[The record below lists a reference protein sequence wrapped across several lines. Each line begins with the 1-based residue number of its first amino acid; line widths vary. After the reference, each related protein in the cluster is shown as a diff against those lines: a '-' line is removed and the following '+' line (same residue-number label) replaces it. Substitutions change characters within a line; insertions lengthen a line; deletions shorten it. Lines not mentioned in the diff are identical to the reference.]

1 MRKEPQAVVRLRELR
16 EWLGV
21 DNCGWLIRGDCNRKN
36 LSKAEQKPNCGYN
49 VSTMEGLT
57 AEEFWHGCR
66 EAAHWFSPYLLGVEN
81 GVLHDELHFMLDN
94 AKDCYVELPRGHG
107 KTSNMAARVA
117 WEIGKNPEIRV
128 KIVACTDDEASKT
141 VTMIRKL
148 VESDEYRK
156 VFPNIEAD
164 NSASWG
170 NTAFTV
176 KRARLIRDPT
186 VEAVSVFGRAGGR
199 SDLLV
204 ADDICDLRN
213 AVQQPSLREQV
224 KESWKTIWMPTLD
237 RSVANPRV
245 WKFGTPYHVADITAE
260 WRAYHKERGG
270 LFRRPVSAYRGPWP
284 EVFTPELLEDLRAK
298 LGPIAYARSYE
309 LSPVSS
315 DQLVFDHW
323 WLDRSF
329 YEGQIPEFV
338 RATGQPIAATDF
350 AFSDKTVKK
359 GDPDYSVLVT
369 GIRSM
374 DGYCYIDRVIRAR
387 VPFPEWTR
395 ICARECRQQNIS
407 VLMAEGNGPQAGLVQ
422 QLAMCC
428 ETTSVVPLTR
438 TKDKLSRA
446 SEKQSFVESGKLR
459 LRGER
464 GSVCREHA
472 IMYEEMTTFPAGDHD
487 DTVDAAVDLM
497 EACVRSGYGLTAKPE
512 ITTSGKNKLW
522 RLYG

>member
-1 MRKEPQAVVRLRELR
+1 
-16 EWLGV
+16 
-21 DNCGWLIRGDCNRKN
+21 
-36 LSKAEQKPNCGYN
+36 
-49 VSTMEGLT
+49 MEGLT

-164 NSASWG
+164 GSASWG

-284 EVFTPELLEDLRAK
+284 EVFTPELLEDLRVK

>member
-1 MRKEPQAVVRLRELR
+1 MIDL
-16 EWLGV
+16 
-21 DNCGWLIRGDCNRKN
+21 D
-36 LSKAEQKPNCGYN
+36 
-49 VSTMEGLT
+49 LT
-57 AEEFWHGCR
+57 PEEFYYGCR
-66 EAAHWFSPYLLGVEN
+66 ENAHWFSPYLMSVEN
-81 GVLHDELHFMLDN
+81 GKLHDELHFMLDS
-94 AKDCYVELPRGHG
+94 ATDCYVELPRGHG

-117 WEIGKNPEIRV
+117 WEIGRNPEIRV
-128 KIVACTDDEASKT
+128 KIVASTDDEAAKT

-148 VESDEYRK
+148 IESVEYRR
-156 VFPNIEAD
+156 VFPAIEPD
-164 NSASWG
+164 DHSSWG

-176 KRARLIRDPT
+176 KRSRLIRDPT

-199 SDLLV
+199 TDLLI

-213 AVQQPSLREQV
+213 SVQQPSLREQV
-224 KESWKTIWMPTLD
+224 KESWNTIWMPTLD
-237 RSVANPRV
+237 RSIPNPRV
-245 WKFGTPYHVADITAE
+245 WKFGTPYHVADITAV
-260 WRAYHKERGG
+260 WRAYHDERGG
-270 LFRRPVSAYRGPWP
+270 LFRRPVRGFQGPWS

-338 RATGQPIAATDF
+338 RATGQVIAATDF

-369 GIRSM
+369 GYRSM

-387 VPFPEWTR
+387 VPFPEWSR
-395 ICARECRQQNIS
+395 ICARECRSSNVS

-422 QLAMCC
+422 QIAMAC
-428 ETTSVVPLTR
+428 ENTSVVPLQR

-446 SEKQSFVESGKLR
+446 SEKQSFVESGRLR
-459 LRGER
+459 LKGDKGRV
-464 GSVCREHA
+464 SREHA
-472 IMYEEMTTFPAGDHD
+472 ILYEEMTTFPAGDHD
-487 DTVDAAVDLM
+487 DTVDAVVDLM
-497 EACVRSGYGLTAKPE
+497 EACVRSGFGLTAKPE
-512 ITTSGKNKLW
+512 ITLSGRNKLW

>member
-1 MRKEPQAVVRLRELR
+1 MQDELT
-16 EWLGV
+16 L
-21 DNCGWLIRGDCNRKN
+21 
-36 LSKAEQKPNCGYN
+36 
-49 VSTMEGLT
+49 
-57 AEEFWHGCR
+57 EEFWYGCR
-66 EAAHWFSPYLLGVEN
+66 EAAHWFCPYLQGVEN
-81 GVLHDELHFMLDN
+81 GRLHDELHFFLDD
-94 AKDCYVELPRGHG
+94 AVDCYVELPRGHG

-117 WEIGKNPEIRV
+117 WEIGRNPEIRV
-128 KIVACTDDEASKT
+128 KIVASTDDEAAKT
-141 VTMIRKL
+141 VTMIRKF
-148 VESDEYRK
+148 VESEEYRK
-156 VFPNIEAD
+156 VFPAIEPD
-164 NSASWG
+164 GHSSWG

-199 SDLLV
+199 SDLLI

-237 RSVANPRV
+237 RSSPNPRI

-260 WRAYHKERGG
+260 WRGYHGDHGG
-270 LFRRPVSAYRGPWP
+270 LFRKPVVGYEGPWP
-284 EVFTPELLEDLRAK
+284 EVFKPALLEELRGK

-329 YEGQIPEFV
+329 YEGEVPAFV
-338 RATGQPIAATDF
+338 RSTGQAIAATDF
-350 AFSDKTVKK
+350 AFSDKTVRK

-374 DGYCYIDRVIRAR
+374 DGMLYIDRVVRAR
-387 VPFPEWTR
+387 VAFPEWQR
-395 ICARECRQQNIS
+395 ICARECRAAGVS

-422 QLAMCC
+422 QLAMSC
-428 ETTSVVPLTR
+428 ETASVVPVVR
-438 TKDKLSRA
+438 VKDKLTRA
-446 SEKQSFVESGKLR
+446 SEKQGFVETGRLR
-459 LRGER
+459 LRGDR
-464 GSVCREHA
+464 GKVCREHA
-472 IMYEEMTTFPAGDHD
+472 VLYEEMTTFPAGDHD
-487 DTVDAAVDLM
+487 DTVDAVVDLM
-497 EACVRSGYGLTAKPE
+497 EACTRAGYGLTARPQLAE
-512 ITTSGKNKLW
+512 SGRNRYW

>member
-1 MRKEPQAVVRLRELR
+1 M
-16 EWLGV
+16 